1 MKKYL
6 AVALAA
12 LLLWSVAGFGQSIER
27 LERLAGTDL
36 FPEVRAAAAIGL
48 AQLWVNAPIT
58 NAELE
63 DIAQNGIT
71 EELRQAAAQALA
83 TRTVTAD
90 LSLDELQTL
99 ASDSPFAEVRTLA
112 TDLLS
117 QALLNAELELGFL
130 QDLASNSESDNI
142 RQAAI
147 PALTQALFESATL
160 TEDLV
165 TLANEGEGVELRQA
179 AAFAVLQRIEETLEP
194 LDSNGLID
202 LINGGGLDLSRI
214 VGQNNIA
221 LQQAAAEAFAPNIE
235 SLSVND
241 IEAIASDESNSPAL
255 RQVASDILQQRLLR
269 EDRSLDELL
278 ALANEGAT
286 PEVQLASVIA
296 LEEELVFTVGT
307 GGMTLDS
314 LLESINDTNSDAYN
328 MAASNAVFTLLR
340 PNLIFVIDQPL
351 LEAVVRGEASEIGG
365 ALVDGQ
371 NIFLRDAATGFLSG
385 LFLQFGAVNRFD
397 NPVDDLI
404 AMATDTSLAEGFRV
418 AAGRALVKFF
428 SSQRQRAFD
437 AIDEITGKLDRI
449 VISGRRGQTEE
460 ALELLEEARQ
470 LIDDNTTL
478 FNVTAES
485 AGELGTA
492 QRLRTIKD
500 QMALFPD
507 AIRAQNSRDLRD
519 INTIVSGQFFQIQ
532 VSMSAA
538 PDISTEELEMFAADG
553 ATPEL
558 RQAAATVLSQRLNES
573 DRALDELLDLAQNGA
588 SEEIQG
594 AAISALSGALLNSD
608 LDDETLLTNVIEGST
623 FALQRASANAWIARQ
638 NNDGDA
644 LTALANGS
652 GVVLGQFT
660 VQAQSDEFAEA
671 IAVLV
676 QNRWITEE
684 VGSDFLLDQAQ
695 NAGSIALQQAA
706 GNLLAASLFDDG
718 LSQDELIDLTVNS
731 ESAAVRQAASEA
743 LAQVLISQQLP
754 EGALFGLISQFTLAT
769 FNPNSN
775 EDLTNAFIIALAER
789 LLNPLQVVP
798 SSSQRPQLGEG

>member
-12 LLLWSVAGFGQSIER
+12 VLLLSVAGFGQSIER
-27 LERLAGTDL
+27 LQRLASTDL

-48 AQLWVNAPIT
+48 AQLWVTADIT
-58 NAELE
+58 DAELE

-90 LSLDELQTL
+90 VSLDELQAL
-99 ASDSPFAEVRTLA
+99 VSDSPFAEVRALA
-112 TDLLS
+112 ADLLS
-117 QALLNAELELGFL
+117 QALLNAELELEFL
-130 QDLASNSESDNI
+130 QDLISNSESENI

-147 PALTQALFESATL
+147 PALSQALFESSNL

-165 TLANEGEGVELRQA
+165 ILANEGEGVELRQA
-179 AAFAVLQRIEETLEP
+179 AAFAVLQRIEENLEP
-194 LDSNGLID
+194 LDSNGLIN
-202 LINGGGLDLSRI
+202 LINGDGLELSCI
-214 VGQNNIA
+214 VGQDNIA
-221 LQQAAAEAFAPNIE
+221 LQQAAAEAFASSIE
-235 SLSVND
+235 QLSVD
-241 IEAIASDESNSPAL
+241 DVEAIAADPNNSPAL
-255 RQVASDILQQRLLR
+255 RQVAADILRQKLLR
-269 EDRSLDELL
+269 ENRSLDELL
-278 ALANEGAT
+278 TLANQGTT
-286 PEVQLASVIA
+286 PEVQMASVNV
-296 LEEELVFTVGT
+296 LEQELVFAVGT
-307 GGMTLDS
+307 GLMTLDS
-314 LLESINDTNSDAYN
+314 LLESINDSNSDAYN
-328 MAASNAVFTLLR
+328 MAASNGVFTLLR

-351 LEAVVRGEASEIGG
+351 LEAVVRGESSEIGG

-371 NIFLRDAATGFLSG
+371 NAFLKEAATGFLSG

-478 FNVTAES
+478 FNITAES
-485 AGELGTA
+485 AGELGTT

-532 VSMSAA
+532 VSMSTA
-538 PDISTEELEMFAADG
+538 PDTGIETLEMFAAEG
-553 ATPEL
+553 ETPEL
-558 RQAAATVLSQRLNES
+558 RQAAATVLSQRLGES
-573 DRALDELLDLAQNGA
+573 ERSLDALLDIAQNGA
-588 SEEIQG
+588 SEEFQG
-594 AAISALSGALLNSD
+594 AVVSALSEALLNSD
-608 LDDETLLTNVIEGST
+608 LDDETLLANIIEGST

-695 NAGSIALQQAA
+695 NAASVALQQAA

-718 LSQDELIDLTVNS
+718 LTQDELIDLTVNS

-754 EGALFGLISQFTLAT
+754 EGALFGLISQYTLAT

-775 EDLTNAFIIALAER
+775 GELTHAFIIALAER
-789 LLNPLQVVP
+789 LLNPLQVIP
-798 SSSQRPQLGEG
+798 SSSQRPQLGGG